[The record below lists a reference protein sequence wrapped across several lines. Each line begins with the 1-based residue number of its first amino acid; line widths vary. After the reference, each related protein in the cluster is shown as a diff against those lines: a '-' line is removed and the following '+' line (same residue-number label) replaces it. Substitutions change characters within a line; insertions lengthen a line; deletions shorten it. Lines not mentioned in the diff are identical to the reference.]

1 MSLLSRTTIG
11 WGAAAALLLAA
22 GAQAQEITP
31 GASGVTA
38 SANDGHLPSNAV
50 DNNLDTRWS
59 ADGDGQWLQLDLG
72 SVKSVGFVKIA
83 FFKGDVRTARADIQ
97 LATVAGVW
105 TTVASITS
113 SGTTLEE
120 QTFDFPDRDA
130 RFVRYLGHGN
140 SVNGFNSLTEIKVFS
155 GNVSSGRNFTAAEV
169 LAGVRAN
176 MVASKKVNT
185 LPHINTQTRAKNVN
199 VFQVTPGTF
208 AYTSSMAIDTDGSD
222 PDPDP
227 DHQGET
233 TFSDDTGRA
242 LGAHHLAFFV
252 LGDDCF
258 DRKTPCPHFF
268 YKEHN
273 IKGLQ
278 FALIF
283 FNGKVIGSVFGDTQ
297 TANGQTTSDN
307 DSRELG
313 EASVHA
319 ASMLGIPSSGT
330 TGGVDNG
337 VTVVILSGPSWVVH
351 GSTSTAL
358 NTSAQALVQKALN
371 QLGNGMGL

>member
-59 ADGDGQWLQLDLG
+59 ANGDGQWLQLDLG

-83 FFKGDVRTARADIQ
+83 FFKGDMRTARADIQ
-97 LATVAGVW
+97 LATVAGAW

-113 SGTTLEE
+113 SGTTLAE

-130 RFVRYLGHGN
+130 RFIRYLGHGN
-140 SVNGFNSLTEIKVFS
+140 SENGFNSLTEFSVFS
-155 GNVSSGRNFTAAEV
+155 GGVPSGTNFTAAQV
-169 LAGVRAN
+169 LAGVKAN
-176 MVASKKVNT
+176 MVAAKKVNT
-185 LPHINTQTRAKNVN
+185 LAHINTQTRARNVN
-199 VFQVTPGTF
+199 VFEVTPGTF

-222 PDPDP
+222 SDPDP

-233 TFSDDTGRA
+233 TFSDDSGRA
-242 LGAHHLAFFV
+242 LGAHHLAFYV

-358 NTSAQALVQKALN
+358 NTSAQALIQKALN